1 MQIKEYIKPASV
13 EEALALIRR
22 KNPPTVVLSGGTWL
36 NGQTSH
42 DNVIAVDISELGL
55 GRIVRLENP
64 PILSLGATVT
74 LQSLA
79 ETAVDLKGFEILGS
93 TAHAMAA
100 LNIRNRATIGG
111 VIVTAD
117 TASPLVTA
125 LLAYDAELV
134 VQAEEERNISLSGFL
149 AYRERILAEG
159 MLITSIRLPVPS
171 AETHAAY
178 ERIARTPSDYPIV
191 CAVTKCAVKD
201 GIAGNMRI
209 AIGGV
214 ASVPIRL
221 NAMEFALEKK
231 SIHEW
236 LDSALDVEIGNLTPD
251 SNWLGSAEYRREMA
265 RVLVRRTVM
274 KAAGISVEA

>member
-1 MQIKEYIKPASV
+1 MQFKEYIKPASV

-36 NGQTSH
+36 NGQKSH
-42 DNVIAVDISELGL
+42 DNVIAVDIGELGL
-55 GRIVRLENP
+55 DRIVRLETP

-74 LQSLA
+74 LQSLVEIAA
-79 ETAVDLKGFEILGS
+79 ELKGFEILGS

-111 VIVTAD
+111 AIVTAD

-134 VQAEEERNISLSGFL
+134 VQAEQECSISLSGFL
-149 AYRERILAEG
+149 AYRERILADG
-159 MLITSIRLPVPS
+159 ILIKSIRLPAPG

-178 ERIARTPSDYPIV
+178 ERVARTPSDYPIV

-209 AIGGV
+209 AVGGV

-221 NAMEFALEKK
+221 NAMEFTLEKK
-231 SIHEW
+231 SILSW
-236 LDSALDVEIGNLTPD
+236 LDSALDAEIGKLTPVD
-251 SNWLGSAEYRREMA
+251 NWLGSAEYRREMS

-274 KAAGISVEA
+274 KAVGIPVDA